1 MAKTTKPPNPAAT
14 PPRHVLP
21 PLFAE
26 PDLVDRIFELFV
38 EHFPELQSHRI
49 SQLKDAA
56 REEFKGEECYIPV
69 RSPTSRQM
77 MVAEVLRTFNGRN
90 ATELARR
97 LQVSRATVY
106 RWIKQPGARTP

>member
-1 MAKTTKPPNPAAT
+1 MAKTKPPNPAAA
-14 PPRHVLP
+14 PRHVLP
-21 PLFAE
+21 PIFSE

-38 EHFPELQSHRI
+38 EHFPELQSERVA
-49 SQLKDAA
+49 QLKDAA
-56 REEFKGEECYIPV
+56 REEFRGEECYIPV
-69 RSPTSRQM
+69 RSPTARQM

-106 RWIKQPGARTP
+106 RWIKQPGGKVT

>member
-1 MAKTTKPPNPAAT
+1 MAKPKPQPPAA
-14 PPRHVLP
+14 PPRHLLP
-21 PLFAE
+21 PLFSE
-26 PDLVDRIFELFV
+26 PDLVDRIFELFA
-38 EHFPELQSHRI
+38 EHFPELQSDRI
-49 SQLKDAA
+49 AQLKDAA